1 MTSNEKENDGK
12 AEKQRKLA
20 REEATKKFVRYRMAF
35 EAIAESD
42 DGSGLAILK
51 EDAEYYK
58 VLAKEEAAASQPN
71 YNTFRHTE
79 PQAFHDL
86 AGFAERVTTWVLK
99 QHVPPNYDDMSQLRV
114 DPQVLHDV
122 AEVSED
128 MAPGGLDKGGMWQFA
143 ADMREKAKRGDLP
156 PLQVSEGESNGRQ
169 GKSTRRRRRK
179 K

>member
-1 MTSNEKENDGK
+1 MAKDKEKSDGK
-12 AEKQRKLA
+12 TEKQRKLA
-20 REEATKKFVRYRMAF
+20 REEATKRFVRYRMAF
-35 EAIAESD
+35 EAIVESD

-51 EDAEYYK
+51 EDADK
-58 VLAKEEAAASQPN
+58 VLAEENDAASQPN

-79 PQAFHDL
+79 PQAFHNL

-114 DPQVLHDV
+114 DPQLLHDV

-128 MAPGGLDKGGMWQFA
+128 MAPGGLDKGGMWQLA